1 MRTLITMMIGAIVF
15 PVFLFLAVHSFGVSK
30 SNAQQLEHKQEYKDL
45 YNNPEVALELIGV
58 SADGKVKWYRLY
70 DHTWRTV
77 CYTVVGELHGKTVSN
92 QCYMKHAPLG
102 WEQK

>member
-1 MRTLITMMIGAIVF
+1 MKLFFVLCAILILASLWLNAPQAI
-15 PVFLFLAVHSFGVSK
+15 
-30 SNAQQLEHKQEYKDL
+30 AQKLDSTQEFKDL
-45 YNNPEVALELIGV
+45 QNNPDVALELIGI
-58 SADGKVKWYRLY
+58 SADGKIKWYRLY

-102 WEQK
+102 WEEKQNAQ